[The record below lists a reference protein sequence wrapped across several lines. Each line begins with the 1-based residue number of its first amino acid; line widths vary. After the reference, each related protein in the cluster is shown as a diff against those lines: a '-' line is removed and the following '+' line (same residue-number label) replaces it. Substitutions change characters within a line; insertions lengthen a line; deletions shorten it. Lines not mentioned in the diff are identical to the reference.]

1 MDEKNSSGSVAAPF
15 PVHLVILCG
24 LLIGIAVIVLGI
36 VSYFRLSSETNV
48 LRASAMNSVSGTW
61 NKKIAL
67 NVGFFTTGLIRAG
80 SHFFNLPPEPRAAFD
95 AIRGAEVGVYQLQGA
110 AGWVDHRAILAR
122 ADEEMT
128 ARRWDR
134 VVGVS
139 RENQLVAVYVPKRG
153 LSSQRMRCC
162 VLVLEGRNL
171 IVVGASGNV
180 EPLLELADSR
190 VDLKHTPLHFALR

>member
-1 MDEKNSSGSVAAPF
+1 M
-15 PVHLVILCG
+15 
-24 LLIGIAVIVLGI
+24 
-36 VSYFRLSSETNV
+36 
-48 LRASAMNSVSGTW
+48 
-61 NKKIAL
+61 
-67 NVGFFTTGLIRAG
+67 
-80 SHFFNLPPEPRAAFD
+80 
-95 AIRGAEVGVYQLQGA
+95 GVYKLQGA

-122 ADEEMT
+122 ADQEMA

-190 VDLKHTPLHFALR
+190 VDLKHTPRHFALR